1 MARKEKAHM
10 NRLLIIGLDGATF
23 ELIKP
28 WVLEGKLPHLGK
40 LLESG
45 AHGPLKSTIPPM
57 SPPAWTSFMTGKN
70 PGKHGVFDFTARKP
84 YSYEIEFVNAR
95 WRRAETIWKIMSDA
109 GKRVCVLSVPITYP
123 PEKVNGIMISGID
136 TPATGGIADATAF
149 HPPELHHEIATKLGG
164 YLISPNLKAF
174 ADHQCEAM
182 VEAALRTVERK
193 MDTAL
198 YLLAK
203 EPWDCFMITIGE
215 TDGIAHRLWKYH
227 DKHSPLSDKH
237 SSQYAGSDPI
247 LSIYQK
253 VDQYIGELRTMASDE
268 ITMMIMSDHGHGGN
282 GSRAIFLNAWLEAR
296 GLLRFR
302 TNTNGKILP
311 SVVDAAK
318 NIGIKVVPSSLKRMI
333 FRKTQLANKIES
345 SVRFALIDW
354 GHTHAYSEET
364 PYYPSVWVNLRGRE
378 PDGIVMPGK
387 EYEEVRDEIIDALGK
402 WSDPETGQRYVRKV
416 HKREDIYCGA
426 LVEKFPDLIIEWNCD
441 NGYSY
446 LFKNSYSAKRQRTP
460 MRQLDAKERQHVKSG
475 DHRDHGI
482 LMVSGIDIQQP
493 MQLSDVAIIDL
504 APTIL
509 HMLGLPVPVD
519 MDGRVLTELFKAKS
533 RGSRPV
539 SYADRSQPQ
548 GDLSALR
555 RDYTEDEEEAIRV
568 RLQGLGYIE

>member
-1 MARKEKAHM
+1 MKEKAHM
-10 NRLLIIGLDGATF
+10 DRLLIIGLDGATF
-23 ELIKP
+23 DLIKP

-45 AHGPLKSTIPPM
+45 VHGALKSTIPPM

-95 WRRAETIWKIMSDA
+95 WRKAATIWKIMSDA
-109 GKRVCVLSVPITYP
+109 GKRVCVLGVPITYP

-215 TDGIAHRLWKYH
+215 TDGITHRLWKYH
-227 DKHSPLSDKH
+227 DKLSPLSDEH
-237 SSQYAGSDPI
+237 SSQYQGPDPI
-247 LSIYQK
+247 LSIYQR
-253 VDQYIGELRTMASDE
+253 VDQYIGKLCAMESDNSS
-268 ITMMIMSDHGHGGN
+268 IMLMSDHGHGGN
-282 GSRAIFLNAWLEAR
+282 GSKAIFLNSWLEEH
-296 GLLRFR
+296 GLLRFK
-302 TNTNGKILP
+302 TNANGRILP
-311 SVVDAAK
+311 SLVDAAK
-318 NIGIKVVPSSLKRMI
+318 NIGIKAVPSSLKKMI

-345 SVRFALIDW
+345 SVRFARIDW
-354 GHTHAYSEET
+354 RHSQSYSEET
-364 PYYPSVWVNLRGRE
+364 PYYPSIWINMRGRE

-387 EYEEVRDEIIDALGK
+387 EYEEIRDEIIDALGK
-402 WSDPETGQRYVRKV
+402 WSDPETGQRLVSRV
-416 HKREDIYCGA
+416 HKREAVYCGPCVGE
-426 LVEKFPDLIIEWNCD
+426 LPDLILEWNLD
-441 NGYSY
+441 QGYSY
-446 LFKNSYSAKRQRTP
+446 LFKHSPGDKRRRTAIRRLRRPELNSA
-460 MRQLDAKERQHVKSG
+460 KSG
-475 DHRDHGI
+475 DHRDDGI
-482 LMVSGIDIQQP
+482 FVMTGKDIQPRRELQGAR
-493 MQLSDVAIIDL
+493 VVDL

-509 HMLGLPVPVD
+509 HLLGVPVPTD
-519 MDGRVLTELFKAKS
+519 MDGEVLTEIFDVKYLKQH
-533 RGSRPV
+533 PV
-539 SYADRSQPQ
+539 CYDHEESCTPH
-548 GDLSALR
+548 LSAEPQQH
-555 RDYTEDEEEAIRV
+555 YSIDEEDAIRE